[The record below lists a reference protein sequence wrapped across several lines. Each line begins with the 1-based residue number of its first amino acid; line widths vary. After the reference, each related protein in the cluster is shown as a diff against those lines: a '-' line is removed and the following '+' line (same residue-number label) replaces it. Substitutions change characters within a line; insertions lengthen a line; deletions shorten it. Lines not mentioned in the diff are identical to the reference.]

1 MEFAGWF
8 TIFLVLPAYLA
19 AAFVEDTMN
28 LGSGLGALAG
38 FVALLAWWFFLGYL
52 VLQLVYMV
60 IL

>member
-8 TIFLVLPAYLA
+8 TIFLMLPGVAA

-38 FVALLAWWFFLGYL
+38 FVTLLVWWFFLVYCA
-52 VLQLVYMV
+52 LQLLYMV

>member
-8 TIFLVLPAYLA
+8 TIFFMLPGIMA

-28 LGSGLGALAG
+28 LGSGLGQLAG
-38 FVALLAWWFFLGYL
+38 FVTLLAWWFFLVYI
-52 VLQLVYMV
+52 VIQLMSMV